1 MDRLTTQENP
11 QTIFRNNLNL
21 CYNRKH
27 DSFVCY
33 IKASILFIIYISSIK
48 FEKKYNLGVSC
59 CQTKIYVFFEKIST
73 QDYLGLQSDEFLI
86 KVDFSLKSKKSFI
99 TSLQYLSITLPTM
112 QCWELWLRLNRIC
125 YVFLTLGT
133 YIRISYKEHV

>member
-33 IKASILFIIYISSIK
+33 IKASILFIIYISSLK
-48 FEKKYNLGVSC
+48 FEKKCNLGVSC

-133 YIRISYKEHV
+133 YIHISQKEHV

>member
-33 IKASILFIIYISSIK
+33 IKASILFIIYISSLK
-48 FEKKYNLGVSC
+48 FEKKM
-59 CQTKIYVFFEKIST
+59 
-73 QDYLGLQSDEFLI
+73 QSWQGNRGEGGCIQCATFL
-86 KVDFSLKSKKSFI
+86 KKFQLK
-99 TSLQYLSITLPTM
+99 TT
-112 QCWELWLRLNRIC
+112 
-125 YVFLTLGT
+125 
-133 YIRISYKEHV
+133 